1 MLFSVHVGNRKWMF
15 LIILSLIWGSSF
27 ILIKKGLIG
36 LSPVQLG
43 ALRILFS
50 AIMIFAFGFHTIK
63 KVTKE
68 QWKWLVISGFIGTF
82 FPAFLFAFAVT
93 EIDSAVTSVLNSL
106 TPLNT
111 ILFGFAVFKIAS
123 TKRQITGVII
133 GFIGTAMLIA
143 SGAQMN
149 PNQNYFYAG
158 LVVLASIL
166 YGLNVNIIKRHL
178 QEVKAITIAF
188 GNFAAIFIPALV
200 VLFSTGFFKEEI
212 LNDSQVHIAL
222 GYVLVL
228 SVFGTAMA
236 KVMFNKLV
244 QMATPVFA
252 SSVTYLIPIVALLWG
267 ILDGE
272 SFGIMQ
278 VIAAGIILLGVYFSN
293 RKN

>member
-50 AIMIFAFGFHTIK
+50 AIMIFAFGFHTIQ